1 MFDLVINFKQ
11 LGWNWVLYPESLN
24 AKYCTGGCDYHH
36 TRDTMR
42 GRIVAHA
49 ANFLSDDQT
58 KSCCAP
64 KKLLP
69 ISLIYR
75 EEGNSV
81 AVSQFEDMII
91 SGCRCV

>member
-1 MFDLVINFKQ
+1 MFDLIINFKQ
-11 LGWNWVLYPESLN
+11 LGFDWIVSPASYN

-42 GRIVAHA
+42 GKIVAHA
-49 ANFLSDDQT
+49 ADFLTDDQS

-69 ISLIYR
+69 ITLVFSNRY
-75 EEGNSV
+75 GNV
-81 AVSQFEDMII
+81 YIKQFEDMVI